1 MRSLKLVL
9 LLFFLTF
16 AVSCGQQKK
25 YIEYKVKKGE
35 TMRTIAKKL
44 DMKTR
49 DLLRLNPDV
58 SRRPDANT
66 IIIVPNKKGVNTK
79 VDTKKE
85 KEIVDQV
92 DQKDENKEEST
103 IENDTDDAFK
113 GFVTHKVKKGDTFYS
128 LTRFYNVTEEDLKT
142 LNPVLSEGLK
152 LGQIIKIKPKEE
164 DEENLFYQDD
174 IKEGIHLKVALLLP
188 FRAKKYDTLTPEKI
202 FKKNKLT
209 NIVTDFYLGAAL
221 AIDSLKKQGVVI
233 SLQVYDTEK
242 KNTKIREI
250 LSENNLNENDVI
262 IGPMYASEA
271 KITANKVA
279 IPVVFPVFSKSQSTF
294 ASSKLIKTAPDKEEY
309 ATTLV
314 DYLKSEYHGE
324 NIVIVSDKWK
334 RAATIKTMLS
344 SHDSIDEIKII
355 TPEKGY
361 IAKER
366 LIKLLS
372 PNQNNWILL
381 ATSNNVV
388 ASDAINSLISLP
400 EEMKVRVFAVE
411 KGTIY
416 DKIDNQRLAQIG
428 FTFVTDTFV
437 DENSFATQLFNQQY
451 QEKNNTFPSYFA
463 TKGFDITYD
472 VLMRLAS
479 GNPLKSTFKKGVS
492 YRVESKFDFDKSL
505 FKPTKN
511 KGLFIVKYNPDL
523 TLTRLK

>member
-1 MRSLKLVL
+1 MKSLKLVL

-35 TMRTIAKKL
+35 TMRTIAKRL

-58 SRRPDANT
+58 GRRPNANT
-66 IIIVPNKKGVNTK
+66 VIIVPNKKGVVAK
-79 VDTKKE
+79 DDLKKE
-85 KEIVDQV
+85 KEIVV
-92 DQKDENKEEST
+92 QKDENKEESA
-103 IENDTDDAFK
+103 IENDTDATFK

-128 LTRFYNVTEEDLKT
+128 LTRFYNVTEEDLKA

-152 LGQIIKIKPKEE
+152 LGQIIKIKKIES
-164 DEENLFYQDD
+164 ENESEKTLYFDD

-188 FRAKKYDTLTPEKI
+188 FRAKKYDTLSPEKI

-209 NIVTDFYLGAAL
+209 NIVADFYLGAAL
-221 AIDSLKKQGVVI
+221 AIDSLKKQGVKI

-250 LSENNLNENDVI
+250 LSKNNLNENDVI

-271 KITANKVA
+271 KITANKVN

-294 ASSKLIKTAPDKEEY
+294 TSSKLIKTAPDKKEY

-344 SHDSIDEIKII
+344 SHDSINEIKII

-361 IAKER
+361 IAKDR
-366 LIKLLS
+366 LMKLLS
-372 PNQNNWILL
+372 PTQNNWILL

-400 EEMKVRVFAVE
+400 EEVKVRVFAVE

-416 DKIDNQRLAQIG
+416 DKIDNQRLAQVAL
-428 FTFVTDTFV
+428 TFVTDTFV

-451 QEKNNTFPSYFA
+451 QEKNKAFPSYFA

-479 GNPLKSTFKKGVS
+479 GNPLKRTFKKGVS

-511 KGLFIVKYNPDL
+511 KGLFIIKYNPNL